1 MSLLLGY
8 LKFRSTVFRELEES
22 SNQKGGKCKFIILAA
37 KMLVTPALCHH
48 THTSIFFLKGKFKTL
63 VLRVCDDV

>member
-22 SNQKGGKCKFIILAA
+22 SNQKGEKCKFIILAA
-37 KMLVTPALCHH
+37 KMFVTPALCHH
-48 THTSIFFLKGKFKTL
+48 THIHILPKRQIQDTRLEGL
-63 VLRVCDDV
+63 